1 MDHSK
6 ECKDIALFDWLSMLI
21 FDFDGVNENGSN
33 PVPTRITCSNNSS
46 QFRCL
51 LLGMIYMSL
60 RNEETWHWA
69 SELLPCAGSFC
80 YTVVATK
87 VPQIE
92 FCFIKIYIFFT
103 FIISTFPVQS
113 VEYLHCC
120 NLFILYFLRLSC
132 SFVSLS
138 TLISLLPA

>member
-21 FDFDGVNENGSN
+21 FDFDGVNENGSS

-60 RNEETWHWA
+60 RKEETCQTAVILHWA
-69 SELLPCAGSFC
+69 SELLPYAGSFC

-92 FCFIKIYIFFT
+92 LCFIRIYIF
-103 FIISTFPVQS
+103 
-113 VEYLHCC
+113 
-120 NLFILYFLRLSC
+120 
-132 SFVSLS
+132 
-138 TLISLLPA
+138 